1 MTDLKR
7 IITPRAA
14 RALAG
19 IGALALLSACAEPVE
34 ALRMDEP
41 ERRQAAEVMSGGQ
54 LWRVAW
60 VGDFEGTEVYA
71 APASNPGGDKLLYG
85 DLGADMAGQ
94 LGAKAPAAD
103 GPDTAAAAE
112 AVMAAQ
118 GEGAICARKLYWF
131 KWGAPSPAGTLVL
144 SEPRFDPVQGIWIF
158 KGRCER
164 AAEDA

>member
-1 MTDLKR
+1 MGR
-7 IITPRAA
+7 RFHNAA

-19 IGALALLSACAEPVE
+19 LGALALLSACAEPSE

-41 ERRQAAEVMSGGQ
+41 QRREAAEVMSGGQ

-60 VGDFEGTEVYA
+60 TGSFDATDVYA
-71 APASNPGGDKLLYG
+71 APASQRGGDKLLYG

-94 LGAKAPAAD
+94 LGANAPEMG
-103 GPDTAAAAE
+103 GPEAAAAAE

-118 GEGAICARKLYWF
+118 GERPICARKLYWF

-144 SEPRFDPVQGIWIF
+144 TEPRFDPVQGIWIF
-158 KGRCER
+158 KGRCNT
-164 AAEDA
+164 AAEDV